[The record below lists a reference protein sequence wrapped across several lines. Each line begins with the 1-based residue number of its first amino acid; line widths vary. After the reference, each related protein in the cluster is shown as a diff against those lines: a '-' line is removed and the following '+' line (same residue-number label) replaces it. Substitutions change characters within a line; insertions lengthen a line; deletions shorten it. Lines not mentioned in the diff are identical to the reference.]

1 MTRQRLPARR
11 QSLLLTVEHEGAT
24 YEVGLGFYG
33 SGQCG
38 ELFIS
43 GSKAGSGL
51 DALLSDAA
59 ILISRGLQRGDT
71 LDGLSQAMGR
81 CGDKTTP
88 ASVLGA
94 ILDAAAQR

>member
-51 DALLSDAA
+51 DALLNDAA

-71 LDGLSQAMGR
+71 LEDLAKAMGR
-81 CGDKTTP
+81 EGDGATP
-88 ASVLGA
+88 SSAIGA
-94 ILDAAAQR
+94 ALSRAAQR